1 MFEGLDMNAL
11 MEQAQKL
18 QADML
23 KAQEEQAAKSF
34 DGNAGGGLV
43 KVTVSG
49 SGELTGVEIKPEAW
63 DPEDTE
69 TLGALVV
76 AAFRTAKEQA
86 DEAMKAG
93 MPDMPGMPGLPG
105 GPGASGGI
113 GF

>member
-23 KAQEEQAAKSF
+23 KAQEEQAAKTF
-34 DGNAGGGLV
+34 EGTAGGGLV
-43 KVTVSG
+43 KATVSG
-49 SGELTGVEIKPEAW
+49 TGDLQNLEISPDAA

-69 TLGALVV
+69 TLAALVI
-76 AAFRTAKEQA
+76 AAFRNAKEQA
-86 DEAMKAG
+86 DEALKQG
-93 MPDMPGMPGLPG
+93 MPAMPNLP
-105 GPGASGGI
+105 GGI

>member
-23 KAQEEQAAKSF
+23 KAQEEQAAKTF
-34 DGNAGGGLV
+34 EGTAGGGLV
-43 KVTVSG
+43 KATVTG
-49 SGELTGVEIKPEAW
+49 TGDLQNLEISPDAA

-69 TLGALVV
+69 TLSALVI
-76 AAFRTAKEQA
+76 AAFRNAKEQA
-86 DEAMKAG
+86 DEALQQG
-93 MPDMPGMPGLPG
+93 MPAMPNLP
-105 GPGASGGI
+105 GGI

>member
-23 KAQEEQAAKSF
+23 KAQEEQAAKTF
-34 DGNAGGGLV
+34 EGTAGGELV
-43 KVTVSG
+43 TATVSG
-49 SGELTGVEIKPEAW
+49 TGELLNIEIKPEAC

-69 TLGALVV
+69 TLSALII
-76 AAFRTAKEQA
+76 AAFRAAKEQA
-86 DEAMKAG
+86 DDALKAG
-93 MPDMPGMPGLPG
+93 MPAMPQMP
-105 GPGASGGI
+105 GGI

>member
-23 KAQEEQAAKSF
+23 KAQQEQAAKTF
-34 DGNAGGGLV
+34 EGNAGGGLV

-49 SGELTGVEIKPEAW
+49 AGELTDVSIKPEAC

-69 TLGALVV
+69 TLGALIV
-76 AAFRTAKEQA
+76 AAFRTAKDQA
-86 DEAMKAG
+86 DEAMRAG
-93 MPDMPGMPGLPG
+93 MPDMPQMPGMPGS
-105 GPGASGGI
+105 AGGI

>member
-18 QADML
+18 QADMM

-34 DGNAGGGLV
+34 EGDAGGGLV

-49 SGELTGVEIKPEAW
+49 SGELTDVQVKPEAC
-63 DPEDTE
+63 DPDDTE
-69 TLGALVV
+69 TLGALIV

-86 DEAMKAG
+86 DEAMKEG
-93 MPDMPGMPGLPG
+93 MPQMPGMPGM
-105 GPGASGGI
+105 PGAPGAPGGI

>member
-1 MFEGLDMNAL
+1 MFEGLDMNEL
-11 MEQAQKL
+11 MAQAQKL

-34 DGNAGGGLV
+34 EGESGGGLV

-49 SGELTGVEIKPEAW
+49 TGELTGVEIDPEAW

-69 TLGALVV
+69 TLAALII

-86 DEAMKAG
+86 DEAAKAG
-93 MPDMPGMPGLPG
+93 LPPMPQLPG
-105 GPGASGGI
+105 GL

>member
-23 KAQEEQAAKSF
+23 KAQQEQAAKSF
-34 DGNAGGGLV
+34 DGSAGGGLV

-49 SGELTGVEIKPEAW
+49 AGELTAVEIKPEAW

-76 AAFRTAKEQA
+76 AAFRTAKDQA
-86 DEAMKAG
+86 DEAMTAG
-93 MPDMPGMPGLPG
+93 MPEMPGMPGLPG
-105 GPGASGGI
+105 GGAPGGI

>member
-23 KAQEEQAAKSF
+23 KAQQEQAAKSF
-34 DGNAGGGLV
+34 EGDAGGGLV
-43 KVTVSG
+43 KATVSG
-49 SGELTGVEIKPEAW
+49 AGELIDVQIKPEAW
-63 DPEDTE
+63 DPDDTE

-86 DEAMKAG
+86 DDAMKAG
-93 MPDMPGMPGLPG
+93 MPEMPQMPGMPGAP
-105 GPGASGGI
+105 GGI

>member
-23 KAQEEQAAKSF
+23 KAQQEQAAKTF
-34 DGNAGGGLV
+34 EGDAGGGLV

-49 SGELTGVEIKPEAW
+49 SGELTDVQIKPEAC
-63 DPEDTE
+63 DADDTE
-69 TLGALVV
+69 TLAALII

-86 DEAMKAG
+86 DDAMKAG
-93 MPDMPGMPGLPG
+93 MPDMPQMPGMPGAP
-105 GPGASGGI
+105 GGI